1 LTDDPGEPG
10 AGPGLELTGVHASHG
25 SVDVLHGVDLAV
37 DRGELLVVLG
47 PSGAGKS
54 TLLRVVAGLQA
65 ASRGR
70 VTIAGRDVTGWRPG
84 RRNVSMVFQ
93 SYALFPHLT
102 VAANIAFGLVVRDT
116 SKRTAAERARAA
128 AAVAGCEHLLDR
140 YPAQLS
146 GGEQQRVALA
156 RALVREPDVLL
167 LDEPLSNL
175 DAALRVAT
183 RTELRA
189 LHERVG
195 GTVLHVTHDQTEAL
209 VLGDRIA
216 VLEAGRIQ
224 QVGTPEEIWTRPA
237 TTFVARFVGSPP
249 MNLVPVEVALRL
261 LDRAPARSLDPSL
274 TVGFRPA
281 AVVLGATGPEV
292 TVDRVELVGE
302 DAYVHLSL
310 DGHAVLAR
318 VPSADRPKP
327 GSTVTIAVRPRDVHL
342 FDGTTGRRVEP

>member
-1 LTDDPGEPG
+1 MTDDPGEPG

-167 LDEPLSNL
+167 LDEPLAAVDLARRRLIL
-175 DAALRVAT
+175 DVLVAI
-183 RTELRA
+183 RDDLQVP
-189 LHERVG
+189 LVY
-195 GTVLHVTHDQTEAL
+195 VTHS
-209 VLGDRIA
+209 
-216 VLEAGRIQ
+216 
-224 QVGTPEEIWTRPA
+224 PEEARAIA
-237 TTFVARFVGSPP
+237 DYAIVLDEGKVVAAGPP
-249 MNLVPVEVALRL
+249 GEVL
-261 LDRAPARSLDPSL
+261 P
-274 TVGFRPA
+274 
-281 AVVLGATGPEV
+281 
-292 TVDRVELVGE
+292 
-302 DAYVHLSL
+302 
-310 DGHAVLAR
+310 
-318 VPSADRPKP
+318 
-327 GSTVTIAVRPRDVHL
+327 
-342 FDGTTGRRVEP
+342 